1 MAGNVLEVTDATFKQ
16 EVLDA
21 PTPVLVDFWAAWCGP
36 CRALAPSVE
45 AVADENSGAVKVCKL
60 DVDANPQVAG
70 QFGIRSIP
78 TLLLFK
84 GGENVGQ
91 LVGNVPKSA
100 IDDLIK
106 RSIK

>member
-1 MAGNVLEVTDATFKQ
+1 MAGNVLEATDANFK
-16 EVLDA
+16 EIVLDSDL
-21 PTPVLVDFWAAWCGP
+21 PVLVDFWAAWCGP

-45 AVADENSGAVKVCKL
+45 AVADEQVGKVKVAKF

-78 TLLLFK
+78 TMLLFK

-100 IDDLIK
+100 IDDLLK
-106 RSIK
+106 RSLK

>member
-21 PTPVLVDFWAAWCGP
+21 ATPVLVDFWAAWCGP
-36 CRALAPSVE
+36 CKALTPSVE
-45 AVADENSGAVKVCKL
+45 AVADEHTGSVKVCKC
-60 DVDANPQVAG
+60 DVDSNPQVAG

-78 TLLLFK
+78 TLLLFS

-106 RSIK
+106 RSLK